1 MDGRRV
7 LEAAAASAADGSVGG
22 LGARAARGA
31 ETHAEAGAVE
41 DIRRV
46 GARRAAAAVVRAQ
59 ERLCKQHTYDV
70 YIHEY
75 LACETV
81 YVCTQY
87 IYVRSVGCMHIPGV
101 ATSRPSRR
109 RRTTRPVAAADDLF
123 LCGSAMDISIDVV
136 SAIDDGRRLP
146 S

>member
-31 ETHAEAGAVE
+31 GTHAEAGAVE

-46 GARRAAAAVVRAQ
+46 GARRAAAVVRAQ

-81 YVCTQY
+81 YVCMYTVY
-87 IYVRSVGCMHIPGV
+87 IRTIGGMHAYTWCGHKQAIEEEDDKAGGG
-101 ATSRPSRR
+101 SRR
-109 RRTTRPVAAADDLF
+109 LVLVRERHGYLDR
-123 LCGSAMDISIDVV
+123 CSISD
-136 SAIDDGRRLP
+136 R
-146 S
+146 

>member
-31 ETHAEAGAVE
+31 GTHAEAGAVE

-81 YVCTQY
+81 YVCMYTVY
-87 IYVRSVGCMHIPGV
+87 IRTIGGMHAYTWCGHKQAIEEEEDKAGGG
-101 ATSRPSRR
+101 SRR
-109 RRTTRPVAAADDLF
+109 LVLVRERHGYLNR
-123 LCGSAMDISIDVV
+123 CSISD
-136 SAIDDGRRLP
+136 R
-146 S
+146 

>member
-31 ETHAEAGAVE
+31 GTHAEAGAVE

-81 YVCTQY
+81 YVCMYTVY
-87 IYVRSVGCMHIPGV
+87 IRTIGGMHAYTWCGHKQAIEEEDDKAGGGSRQLVLVRERHGYLDRCS
-101 ATSRPSRR
+101 
-109 RRTTRPVAAADDLF
+109 
-123 LCGSAMDISIDVV
+123 ISD
-136 SAIDDGRRLP
+136 R
-146 S
+146 

>member
-22 LGARAARGA
+22 LGARATRGA
-31 ETHAEAGAVE
+31 GTHAEAGAVE

-46 GARRAAAAVVRAQ
+46 GARRAAAVVRAQ

-81 YVCTQY
+81 YVCMYTVY
-87 IYVRSVGCMHIPGV
+87 IRTIGGMHAYTWCGHKQAIEEEDDKAGGG
-101 ATSRPSRR
+101 SRR
-109 RRTTRPVAAADDLF
+109 LVLVRERHGYLDR
-123 LCGSAMDISIDVV
+123 CSISD
-136 SAIDDGRRLP
+136 R
-146 S
+146 